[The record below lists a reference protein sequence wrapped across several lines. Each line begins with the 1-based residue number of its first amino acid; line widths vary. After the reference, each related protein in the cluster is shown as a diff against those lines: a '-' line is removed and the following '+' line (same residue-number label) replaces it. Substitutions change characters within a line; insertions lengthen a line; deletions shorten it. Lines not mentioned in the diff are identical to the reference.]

1 MEENMC
7 IRKNIKMEVGKEG
20 RKKKNLNREETHF
33 SGGEKKP
40 FGIVSYFHTRV
51 NSSYQKITSFGKNGK
66 KDEK

>member
-1 MEENMC
+1 
-7 IRKNIKMEVGKEG
+7 MEVGKEG

-51 NSSYQKITSFGKNGK
+51 NSSYKKITSFGKNGK